1 MYPSVD
7 MHGLDRESARVL
19 TDDFVKEN
27 IKLGNKKIIIIHGK
41 GSHIVKQSV
50 HQELNKNQYVEDYKL
65 SVMPII
71 KAFDGMLV
79 NYNYEGNSKNTSGK
93 K

>member
-1 MYPSVD
+1 MKKANNNIFIDMYPSVD

-50 HQELNKNQYVEDYKL
+50 HQELNKNQYVEDYK
-65 SVMPII
+65 
-71 KAFDGMLV
+71 FDNFNDGITVVSLKV
-79 NYNYEGNSKNTSGK
+79 DK
-93 K
+93 

>member
-1 MYPSVD
+1 MKKANNNIFIDMYPSVD

-65 SVMPII
+65 DN
-71 KAFDGMLV
+71 FNDGITVVSLKV
-79 NYNYEGNSKNTSGK
+79 DK
-93 K
+93 

>member
-65 SVMPII
+65 DN
-71 KAFDGMLV
+71 FNDGITVVSLKV
-79 NYNYEGNSKNTSGK
+79 DK
-93 K
+93 

>member
-1 MYPSVD
+1 MKKANNNIFINMYPSVD

-65 SVMPII
+65 DN
-71 KAFDGMLV
+71 FNDGITVVSLKV
-79 NYNYEGNSKNTSGK
+79 DK
-93 K
+93 

>member
-1 MYPSVD
+1 MKKANNNIFIDMYPSVD
-7 MHGLDRESARVL
+7 MHGLDRESSRVL

-65 SVMPII
+65 DN
-71 KAFDGMLV
+71 FNDGITVVSLKV
-79 NYNYEGNSKNTSGK
+79 DK
-93 K
+93 

>member
-1 MYPSVD
+1 MKKANNNIFIDMYPSVD

-50 HQELNKNQYVEDYKL
+50 H
-65 SVMPII
+65 
-71 KAFDGMLV
+71 
-79 NYNYEGNSKNTSGK
+79 
-93 K
+93 

>member
-1 MYPSVD
+1 MKKANNNIFIDMYPSVD

-41 GSHIVKQSV
+41 GSHIIKQSV

-65 SVMPII
+65 DN
-71 KAFDGMLV
+71 FNDGITVVSLKV
-79 NYNYEGNSKNTSGK
+79 DK
-93 K
+93 

>member
-1 MYPSVD
+1 MKKANNNIFIDMYPSVD

-50 HQELNKNQYVEDYKL
+50 HPELNKNQYVEDYKL
-65 SVMPII
+65 DN
-71 KAFDGMLV
+71 FNDGITVVSLKV
-79 NYNYEGNSKNTSGK
+79 DK
-93 K
+93 

>member
-1 MYPSVD
+1 MKKANNNIFIDMYPSVD

-50 HQELNKNQYVEDYKL
+50 QQELNKNQYVEDYKL
-65 SVMPII
+65 DN
-71 KAFDGMLV
+71 FNDGITVVSLKV
-79 NYNYEGNSKNTSGK
+79 DK
-93 K
+93 

>member
-1 MYPSVD
+1 MKKANNNIFINMYPSVD

-27 IKLGNKKIIIIHGK
+27 IILGNKKIIIIHGK

-65 SVMPII
+65 DN
-71 KAFDGMLV
+71 FNDGITVVSLKV
-79 NYNYEGNSKNTSGK
+79 DK
-93 K
+93 

>member
-1 MYPSVD
+1 MKKANNNIFIDMYPSVD

-65 SVMPII
+65 DNFNDGITII
-71 KAFDGMLV
+71 ELR
-79 NYNYEGNSKNTSGK
+79 
-93 K
+93 

>member
-1 MYPSVD
+1 MKKANNNIFIDMYPSVD
-7 MHGLDRESARVL
+7 IHGLDRESARVL

-65 SVMPII
+65 DN
-71 KAFDGMLV
+71 FNDGITVVSLKV
-79 NYNYEGNSKNTSGK
+79 DK
-93 K
+93 

>member
-1 MYPSVD
+1 MKKANNNIFIIMYPSVD

-65 SVMPII
+65 DN
-71 KAFDGMLV
+71 FNDGITVVSLKV
-79 NYNYEGNSKNTSGK
+79 DK
-93 K
+93 

>member
-65 SVMPII
+65 DN
-71 KAFDGMLV
+71 FNDGITKSNVVLLA
-79 NYNYEGNSKNTSGK
+79 NDLA
-93 K
+93 

>member
-1 MYPSVD
+1 MKKANNNIFIDMYPSVD

-50 HQELNKNQYVEDYKL
+50 HQELNKNKYVEDYKL
-65 SVMPII
+65 DN
-71 KAFDGMLV
+71 FNDGITVVSLKV
-79 NYNYEGNSKNTSGK
+79 DK
-93 K
+93 

>member
-1 MYPSVD
+1 MKKANNNIFIDMYPSVD

-65 SVMPII
+65 DN
-71 KAFDGMLV
+71 FNDGITV
-79 NYNYEGNSKNTSGK
+79 VSDEVK
-93 K
+93 

>member
-1 MYPSVD
+1 MKKANNNIFINMYPSVD

-19 TDDFVKEN
+19 TDDCVKEN

-65 SVMPII
+65 DN
-71 KAFDGMLV
+71 FNDGITVVSLKV
-79 NYNYEGNSKNTSGK
+79 DK
-93 K
+93 

>member
-1 MYPSVD
+1 MKKANNNIFINMYPSVD

-65 SVMPII
+65 DN
-71 KAFDGMLV
+71 FNDGITVVSLK
-79 NYNYEGNSKNTSGK
+79 ELE
-93 K
+93 

>member
-1 MYPSVD
+1 MKKANNNIFINMYPSVD

-27 IKLGNKKIIIIHGK
+27 IKLGNKKIIIIHEK

-65 SVMPII
+65 DN
-71 KAFDGMLV
+71 FNDGITVVSLKV
-79 NYNYEGNSKNTSGK
+79 DK
-93 K
+93 

>member
-1 MYPSVD
+1 MKKANNNIFIDMYPSVD

-27 IKLGNKKIIIIHGK
+27 INLGNKKIIIIHGK

-65 SVMPII
+65 DN
-71 KAFDGMLV
+71 FNDGITVVSLKV
-79 NYNYEGNSKNTSGK
+79 DK
-93 K
+93 